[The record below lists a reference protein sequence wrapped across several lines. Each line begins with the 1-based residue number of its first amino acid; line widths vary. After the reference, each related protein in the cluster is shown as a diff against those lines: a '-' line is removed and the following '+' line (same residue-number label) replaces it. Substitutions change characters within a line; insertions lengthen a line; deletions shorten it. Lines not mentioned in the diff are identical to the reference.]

1 MFLYAKKYEI
11 NKNNLLSSH
20 IKNARLKKSQQN
32 KTKKKPFIKMQS
44 KLYIDTTLIKII
56 LLERAVKENKANKW
70 TTKV

>member
-1 MFLYAKKYEI
+1 
-11 NKNNLLSSH
+11 
-20 IKNARLKKSQQN
+20 
-32 KTKKKPFIKMQS
+32 MQS